1 MPTLIELLNVLLA
14 LLPVI
19 VAILVVLYGSYWVM
33 KSDREANE
41 KADKVVNSLLSPDE
55 YEQLR
60 RSGYLDVPSPGYPGR
75 VYRVPSGQGMVAV
88 MESGRCIERLCAQA
102 TTPIPD
108 REIVLIHK
116 LMIEGNE
123 QEYLQTANHFPCL

>member
-1 MPTLIELLNVLLA
+1 MPSLTEVGSQLLA
-14 LLPVI
+14 LLPLI
-19 VAILVVLYGSYWVM
+19 AIILVVIYGVYWVM

-41 KADKVVNSLLSPDE
+41 RAEKVVKAVLSPE
-55 YEQLR
+55 ETQQLQQ
-60 RSGYLDVPSPGYPGR
+60 SGFLDIPSPGYPGR

-88 MESGRCIERLCAQA
+88 IESGRCVERLCAQS

-108 REIVLIHK
+108 RELVLIHK

-123 QEYLQTANHFPCL
+123 QEYLQTANHFPCI

>member
-1 MPTLIELLNVLLA
+1 LPVLVEFLNVLLA

-19 VAILVVLYGSYWVM
+19 IAILVVLYGFYWVI

-41 KADKVVNSLLSPDE
+41 KAEKVVISVLSPTE
-55 YEQLR
+55 YQQLHQL
-60 RSGYLDVPSPGYPGR
+60 GYVDIASPSYPGR
-75 VYRVPSGQGMVAV
+75 YYRVPAGQGMVSV
-88 MESGRCIERLCAQA
+88 MESGRCIERLCAQP

>member
-1 MPTLIELLNVLLA
+1 MPDLVELLNVLLA

-19 VAILVVLYGSYWVM
+19 AAILVVLYGSYWVM

-41 KADKVVNSLLSPDE
+41 RAEKVVISVLSPNE
-55 YEQLR
+55 YQQLHQ
-60 RSGYLDVPSPGYPGR
+60 SGYVDIPSPGYPGR

-88 MESGRCIERLCAQA
+88 MEGGRCIERLCAQS